1 MAKLDFNALN
11 VPVLELIMQD
21 ESKTVIEVTAPSEG
35 LIEELM
41 ETGPELEAIARK
53 GDKQSIE
60 VIYDLAARLINHNRS
75 FVKVTSEE
83 LRSKYRMGLFGAIAF
98 FNAYFDFIQ
107 EIQNAKN

>member
-11 VPVLELIMQD
+11 VPVLELTMQD
-21 ESKTVIEVTAPSEG
+21 ENKTTIQVVAPDEG

-41 ETGPELEAIARK
+41 ETGAELEAIAKK

-60 VIYDLAARLINHNRS
+60 VIYDLAARLINYNRS
-75 FVKVTSEE
+75 FVTVTSEE
-83 LRSKYRMGLFGAIAF
+83 LRSKYKMNLFSAIIF
-98 FNAYFDFIQ
+98 FNAYFDFIK

>member
-11 VPVLELIMQD
+11 VPVLELTMQD
-21 ESKTVIEVTAPSEG
+21 ENKTTIQVVAPDEG

-41 ETGPELEAIARK
+41 ETGPELEAIAKK

-60 VIYDLAARLINHNRS
+60 VIYDLAARLINYNRS
-75 FVKVTSEE
+75 FVTVTSEE
-83 LRSKYRMGLFGAIAF
+83 LRSKYKMNLFSAIIF